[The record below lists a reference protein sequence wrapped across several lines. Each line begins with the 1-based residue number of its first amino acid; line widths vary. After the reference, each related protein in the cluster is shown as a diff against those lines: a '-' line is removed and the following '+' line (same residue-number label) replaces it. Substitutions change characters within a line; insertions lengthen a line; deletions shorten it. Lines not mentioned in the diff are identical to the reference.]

1 MSSPLSREEP
11 LLKRKS
17 DWRLHPSQPGTSKTL
32 IFCVAVVVVVVAV
45 VAVVVADVVADIDAV
60 VVVFVV
66 VVVVVVVVGVGV
78 IRS

>member
-32 IFCVAVVVVVVAV
+32 IFCVAVVVVVVAAVVVDV
-45 VAVVVADVVADIDAV
+45 VAVIDAV
-60 VVVFVV
+60 VVVVGDVV